1 MECTLDHAR
10 ALTNEGEDKNGPATV
25 KRALVRW
32 VAGIAALLLIDII
45 AEALVFEWLG
55 WNGTTKNDWFFMLW
69 WAVVLGWT
77 IHGSFRVWRSVRGS
91 SG

>member
-1 MECTLDHAR
+1 MKL
-10 ALTNEGEDKNGPATV
+10 
-25 KRALVRW
+25 ALVRW

-69 WAVVLGWT
+69 WLAVLAWT
-77 IHGSFRVWRSVRGS
+77 FHCSLKVWQSARGS
-91 SG
+91 SD

>member
-1 MECTLDHAR
+1 MEYALGHAR
-10 ALTNEGEDKNGPATV
+10 ALTNEGVGKNGPATV
-25 KRALVRW
+25 KRALVHW

>member
-1 MECTLDHAR
+1 M
-10 ALTNEGEDKNGPATV
+10 
-25 KRALVRW
+25 KRALVHW

-69 WAVVLGWT
+69 WLAVLAWT
-77 IHGSFRVWRSVRGS
+77 FHCSLKVWQSARGS
-91 SG
+91 SD

>member
-1 MECTLDHAR
+1 MECALGHAR
-10 ALTNEGEDKNGPATV
+10 ALTNEGVGKNGQATV
-25 KRALVRW
+25 KRVLTRW

-69 WAVVLGWT
+69 WGVVVAWT
-77 IHGSFRVWRSVRGS
+77 THCGFLVWRSVRGS